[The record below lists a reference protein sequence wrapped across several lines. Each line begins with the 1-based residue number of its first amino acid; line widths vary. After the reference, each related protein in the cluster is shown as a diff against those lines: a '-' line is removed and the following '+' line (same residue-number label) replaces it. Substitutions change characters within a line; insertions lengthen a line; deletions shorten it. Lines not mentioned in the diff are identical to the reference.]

1 MLLCRWQAPRCQQD
15 DGWTSRRLMVINRS
29 RARSIRPNERGERQK
44 AKKRTSRRNPKMEL
58 KTETETLRGSGD
70 NSHRQSQRWN
80 VLSFCVKSH
89 PSIMRDVG
97 LFFKWTYMALVFG
110 CAWPSFPLPF
120 SHRILQIFQVRN
132 VMQIVQIP
140 LCHKLIM
147 QQQFP
152 FENYIQYVYILCY
165 QLIISIDAN
174 LGPRLTSDLGKANSF
189 HFVVSLP
196 HIAATAL
203 YDIRYLLSLSEEV
216 SLVASHRISDT
227 SHPAYSAASS
237 TRLKCDPIVSR
248 LSAGILGQQQVQD
261 QQLRNFIPSWLLDLY
276 NLPLEK

>member
-1 MLLCRWQAPRCQQD
+1 
-15 DGWTSRRLMVINRS
+15 
-29 RARSIRPNERGERQK
+29 
-44 AKKRTSRRNPKMEL
+44 
-58 KTETETLRGSGD
+58 
-70 NSHRQSQRWN
+70 
-80 VLSFCVKSH
+80 
-89 PSIMRDVG
+89 
-97 LFFKWTYMALVFG
+97 
-110 CAWPSFPLPF
+110 
-120 SHRILQIFQVRN
+120 
-132 VMQIVQIP
+132 MQIVQIP
-140 LCHKLIM
+140 LYHKLIM

-152 FENYIQYVYILCY
+152 FENYIYVYILCY

-196 HIAATAL
+196 HIATAL

-248 LSAGILGQQQVQD
+248 LSAGILGQQVQD
-261 QQLRNFIPSWLLDLY
+261 QQLRNFIPS
-276 NLPLEK
+276 